1 MSQIIHFKE
10 SPDLG
15 QFLSD
20 FLRPSLIAIVYFMSA
35 YAFARWGKQLTIT
48 DVWKEKADDP
58 SGTHNAWRAIDIRN
72 SNLSHYEAVELA
84 DRVNVFATYDPVRS
98 FLKCCLV
105 YELDPKGGHDDHF
118 HVQVHERTVLDGGG
132 F

>member
-1 MSQIIHFKE
+1 MSQIIRFKE

-20 FLRPSLIAIVYFMSA
+20 MLPEVLISIVYFMAA
-35 YAFARWGKQLTIT
+35 YAWARWQKKIVIT
-48 DVWKEKADDP
+48 DVWKSLPIDP
-58 SGTHNAWRAIDIRN
+58 AGTHNAWRAVDIRN
-72 SNLSHYEAVELA
+72 SGFTHDEAIELA
-84 DRVNVFATYDPVRS
+84 DRVNVLATYDPTRS

-105 YELDPKGGHDDHF
+105 YELDPKGKHDDHF